1 MKRLHNEKIKNKLY
15 HNCLC
20 SLTFKPKGG
29 NVVVRKGKAYKGKRS
44 YSTTNIYNKS
54 SSSLS
59 SQRTNAN
66 SQHNNVKRSSC
77 LTQHSN
83 SSNVSLDSYQ
93 HIHWEN
99 IRVKAGV
106 ISTGSPYL
114 PDVEYVKLQNKEN
127 RKKWICPSNFNV
139 YVGKATTN
147 KSHIIKNYVGQTPSQ
162 PPVLYNFRT
171 VQKKKWMNEQGFKL
185 F

>member
-1 MKRLHNEKIKNKLY
+1 MKRLHNEKISNKLY
-15 HNCLC
+15 HNC
-20 SLTFKPKGG
+20 SYSFTFQPKEG
-29 NVVVRKGKAYKGKRS
+29 NTFRKGKSYKGTRS
-44 YSTTNIYNKS
+44 YSTTTICNKS

-59 SQRTNAN
+59 SSHRTNSN
-66 SQHNNVKRSSC
+66 SQYKVRRHTC

-83 SSNVSLDSYQ
+83 NNNVSLDSYQ
-93 HIHWEN
+93 HIHWQN
-99 IRVKAGV
+99 IRVKAGI

-114 PDVEYVKLQNKEN
+114 PDVEYMRLQNKEN
-127 RKKWICPSNFNV
+127 RKKWICPSNFNA

-147 KSHIIKNYVGQTPSQ
+147 KSYIIKNYVRQTPSE
-162 PPVLYNFRT
+162 PPVLYNFRS